1 MLAPLGN
8 RKHRC
13 GTTLLECTVAL
24 LVLSLAMLG
33 LAQLMAAANGP
44 HRLTTARSLAL
55 QELANQ
61 AERVAALPWDDTA
74 AEKLTTWPPSAELS
88 AAIPAATC
96 RATVADEASDGITAR
111 RIRLEI
117 AWPDAADR
125 EQQPATLTVWRH
137 RLEVQ
142 P

>member
-33 LAQLMAAANGP
+33 LAQLMAAANGQR
-44 HRLTTARSLAL
+44 RLTTARSMAL

-61 AERVAALPWDDTA
+61 AELVAALPWDDTTG
-74 AEKLTTWPPSAELS
+74 EKFTTWQPSAELT
-88 AAIPAATC
+88 AAIPTATC
-96 RATVADEASDGITAR
+96 RATVADEAADGITAR

-117 AWPDAADR
+117 FWPDAARR
-125 EQQPATLTVWRH
+125 EQQPARLTVWKH
-137 RLEVQ
+137 RPEGQ